1 MRSLLKGK
9 RVYIDTN
16 IFIYVALKHPR
27 FYEGSRKVLE
37 MLVSEE
43 FKGYG
48 SHFVAFELFGSL
60 SRISVEA
67 AYEAV
72 NAYLDMPITMLHPVR
87 ETYEY
92 ARLIASLS
100 KTTYD
105 AIHAA
110 LIAQHRVEVM
120 ATEDLED
127 WRRILRIWPEVAG
140 RTGARS
146 LTVLSPTRGIVRPT

>member
-1 MRSLLKGK
+1 MKGK

-16 IFIYVALKHPR
+16 IFVYTALKHPR

-43 FKGYG
+43 FSGYG
-48 SHFVAFELFGSL
+48 SHLVAFELFGSL

-67 AYEAV
+67 AYEAI
-72 NAYLDMPITMLHPVR
+72 NAYLDMPITMLHPTR

-92 ARLIASLS
+92 ARLIAALS

-105 AIHAA
+105 AVHAA
-110 LIAQHRVEVM
+110 LIAQHGIEVIV
-120 ATEDLED
+120 TEDLED
-127 WRRILRIWPEVAG
+127 WKRILRVWPEVTEK
-140 RTGARS
+140 TGARD
-146 LTVLSPTRGIVRPT
+146 LTLLSPTKGLVRTT